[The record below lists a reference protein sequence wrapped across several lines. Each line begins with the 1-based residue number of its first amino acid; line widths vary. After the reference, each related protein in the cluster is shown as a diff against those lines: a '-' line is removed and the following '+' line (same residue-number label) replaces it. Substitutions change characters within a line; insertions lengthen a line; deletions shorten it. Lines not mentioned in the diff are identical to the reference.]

1 VTEKKSPLPRL
12 DAADA
17 ATGPIITRT
26 VHAVPWDAELLK
38 GRDCG
43 TCACYFEQ
51 ANPENPV
58 MVQGF
63 CRRVPA
69 EMQQMRV
76 LEERRD
82 LQGNVVMRDGKP
94 IMQPTTAIGYLFKPT
109 KKDGTCFDGWR
120 ALGTLP
126 GERPIETSMRL
137 ATDRLGPLLGQIPKE
152 VRPFLAALFGLSL
165 EPETTHGDTDG
176 AAQKN

>member
-12 DAADA
+12 DAANA
-17 ATGPIITRT
+17 APGPTITRM
-26 VHAVPWDAELLK
+26 VYAVPWDAELLK
-38 GRDCG
+38 GRNCG
-43 TCACYFEQ
+43 SCACYYEQ
-51 ANPENPV
+51 PNPENPAE
-58 MVQGF
+58 VQGF

-69 EMQQMRV
+69 KMQQMRV

-94 IMQPTTAIGYLFKPT
+94 IMQPTVAIGYLFELT

-137 ATDRLGPLLGQIPKE
+137 ASDRMQPLLSSLPQDF
-152 VRPFLAALFGLSL
+152 RPFLSALFGLSP
-165 EPETTHGDTDG
+165 EPGPTHGDTDG